1 MYFPAGSNPPKP
13 SNHFCPTSSLTS
25 ICGHQWQQSRRRR
38 RRRAGLMQALGPGW
52 TGPGLRSLTPCFSF
66 GASISATLQSLFSIR
81 KRNACGRKV
90 EAGRERGQHT
100 HTRKHSQREGE
111 RRRAETQKTKWLSFA
126 QQWKARGP
134 LFSPHSVPSLHSWP
148 PFISP
153 ARHMAAHRAFKSHK
167 RCLHVPHNSL

>member
-100 HTRKHSQREGE
+100 HTQ
-111 RRRAETQKTKWLSFA
+111 TQS
-126 QQWKARGP
+126 ARGGKEASRNTEDKMAFIRTAVEGQRS
-134 LFSPHSVPSLHSWP
+134 LIFSSFCSLSSFLASFHLSCE
-148 PFISP
+148 
-153 ARHMAAHRAFKSHK
+153 AYGRAPRFQIT
-167 RCLHVPHNSL
+167 

>member
-1 MYFPAGSNPPKP
+1 
-13 SNHFCPTSSLTS
+13 
-25 ICGHQWQQSRRRR
+25 
-38 RRRAGLMQALGPGW
+38 MQALGPGW
-52 TGPGLRSLTPCFSF
+52 TDPGLRSLTPCFSF

-81 KRNACGRKV
+81 KRNACVRKV
-90 EAGRERGQHT
+90 EAGRERGQYT
-100 HTRKHSQREGE
+100 HAQTQSARGK

-134 LFSPHSVPSLHSWP
+134 LFSPHSVLSLHSWP

-167 RCLHVPHNSL
+167 RCLHVLHNSL